1 MNAHE
6 QLIEEFYAG
15 FADGEPDT
23 MISCYHPQVVFTDPA
38 FGTLEGA
45 DVADM
50 WRMLLKDGTKSID
63 VEFSD
68 IVANDVGGSAN
79 CVADYKFAGRPVQN
93 CISSEFT
100 FKDGLIIK
108 QVDSYDLWKWSQQ
121 ALGLQGLLF
130 GWSLLM
136 KNRIQRQAI
145 SSLRKFQRRKK

>member
-1 MNAHE
+1 YFNVTGVQTCA
-6 QLIEEFYAG
+6 L
-15 FADGEPDT
+15 P
-23 MISCYHPQVVFTDPA
+23 IS
-38 FGTLEGA
+38 
-45 DVADM
+45 
-50 WRMLLKDGTKSID
+50 KSID